1 MAAIRFIA
9 ELSKVRRKKTGK
21 RLRIVAMDPK
31 QDWRTLARFVEP
43 ERFKFY
49 SMGNV
54 NFRPIKLNP
63 WKIPKGVYP
72 QIWIDGVIDIYCRA
86 YGLLERGK
94 QMIADVVFELY
105 EEAGV
110 MKAIDKEDWK
120 ETVPELSK
128 QVNFAAIYKR
138 MEKKKD
144 DLTVREK
151 DGQEMIPGCIC
162 TSSGSFELL

>member
-1 MAAIRFIA
+1 
-9 ELSKVRRKKTGK
+9 
-21 RLRIVAMDPK
+21 
-31 QDWRTLARFVEP
+31 
-43 ERFKFY
+43 
-49 SMGNV
+49 MGNV

-144 DLTVREK
+144 DLDSPRLK
-151 DGQEMIPGCIC
+151 SILIA
-162 TSSGSFELL
+162 SSNCKQKEDD